1 MNDPSPSPQGLSPQG
16 KAAGIAK
23 PAGKDA
29 EEPRTWFERVWRFL
43 HNLLRPPAD
52 VEDLREVVEEL
63 IEEPLS
69 ESGLSQEEYVLL
81 SHLAKIRERKVSDCM
96 IQRTDIVAA
105 GEDATIGDLV
115 DLMAAHGHSRIP
127 IYRDTLDD
135 VAGMVHIKD
144 ILPCL
149 AYEQTRSLQDLLRPV
164 LFVAPSMGAAKL
176 LLQMQQ
182 TRHHVAMIVD
192 EFGGIDG
199 MVTIGDLVE
208 QVVGEIED
216 EHDAPPAPMLVRRA
230 DNTLLIDARMPI
242 DDFEKQ
248 TGQTLSLHE
257 DDDVDTLGGYVAHMA
272 GRVPQIGEKIAGH
285 NVVFEVLEMD
295 QGRIRRLRIRPH
307 TPAAAEVKETAA
319 STASPTEGANTSS
332 SIRAR
337 VG

>member
-1 MNDPSPSPQGLSPQG
+1 MNDPLSSSPPPPQG
-16 KAAGIAK
+16 KSADGARLAGT
-23 PAGKDA
+23 DA
-29 EEPRTWFERVWRFL
+29 EEPRTWAERIWRFL

-69 ESGLSQEEYVLL
+69 ESGLSQEEHVLL

-105 GEDATIGDLV
+105 GEDATLSDLV

-144 ILPCL
+144 ILPCI
-149 AYEQTRSLQDLLRPV
+149 AYEQTRSLQDLMRPV

-176 LLQMQQ
+176 LLQMRQ
-182 TRHHVAMIVD
+182 TRHHVAMVVD

-216 EHDAPPAPMLVRRA
+216 EHDAPPAPMLVRRS

-242 DDFEKQ
+242 EDFRQQ
-248 TGQTLSLHE
+248 TGQALPLHA
-257 DDDVDTLGGYVAHMA
+257 DDDIDTLGGYVAHLA
-272 GRVPQIGEKIAGH
+272 GRVPQIGEKIVAH
-285 NVVFEVLEMD
+285 HVMFEVLEMD
-295 QGRIRRLRIRPH
+295 QGRIRRLRMRPH
-307 TPAAAEVKETAA
+307 TPASTEQKELSVKATSADLAA
-319 STASPTEGANTSS
+319 PTRM
-332 SIRAR
+332 RA
-337 VG
+337 G